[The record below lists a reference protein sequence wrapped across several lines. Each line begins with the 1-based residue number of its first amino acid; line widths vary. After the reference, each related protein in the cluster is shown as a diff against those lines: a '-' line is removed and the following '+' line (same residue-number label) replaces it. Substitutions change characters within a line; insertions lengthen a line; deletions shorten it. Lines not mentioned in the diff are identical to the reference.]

1 MKKIRIAICDDEKEI
16 SGFLEEHV
24 AKYIRECGRECEI
37 EVFYDG
43 EALCQDMQINE
54 YDLVFLD
61 IELPDITGVDI
72 GRFIREELCNEV
84 VQIAYISAKKQYAM
98 KLFEY
103 RPINFLVKPLKYE
116 DIAKIIDKYFRVTE
130 YNDVLFTYKKK
141 YELYKVKLSDILY
154 LQSQGRT
161 VTIVTM
167 QGTDTFY
174 GSLEK
179 IYSDMKCKK
188 FIFIHKSYVVNYA
201 YITSFEMDS
210 VTLTTGEKLPISQA
224 RRKAVNE
231 MLLKLV
237 MEER

>member
-16 SGFLEEHV
+16 SAFLEEHV
-24 AKYIRECGRECEI
+24 DKYIRECGCECEI

-43 EALCQDMQINE
+43 ETLCQDMKENE

-61 IELPDITGVDI
+61 IELPDRTGVEV

-84 VQIAYISAKKQYAM
+84 VQIAYISAKKRYAM

-103 RPINFLVKPLKYE
+103 RPINFLVKPLEYG
-116 DIAKIIDKYFRVTE
+116 DIAKIIDKFFRVTE
-130 YNDVLFTYKKK
+130 YNEVLFTYKKK

-154 LQSQGRT
+154 FQSKGRT

-174 GSLEK
+174 DSLEK
-179 IYSDMKCKK
+179 IYSDMKTKK
-188 FIFIHKSYVVNYA
+188 MIYIHKSYLVNYA
-201 YITSFEMDS
+201 YITSFDMES
-210 VTLTTGEKLPISQA
+210 VMLTNGERLPISQG
-224 RRKAVNE
+224 RRKVVNE
-231 MLLKLV
+231 MLLNLV
-237 MEER
+237 MEDR